1 MEQKRYNTDHKAAA
15 DNTVQVYYMC
25 IFCIPSFSSLLAL
38 A

>member
-1 MEQKRYNTDHKAAA
+1 MEQKRCNTDHKAAA
-15 DNTVQVYYMC
+15 DNTVQVYYMS